1 MASWVLYSLRIRIMS
16 GFCRIIRI
24 MSNTDNVENRIRI
37 HPSTDSILTFNMDN
51 SDFQTLNPSLVCT
64 AGQK

>member
-16 GFCRIIRI
+16 DFCRIIRI

>member
-1 MASWVLYSLRIRIMS
+1 MS
-16 GFCRIIRI
+16 DFCRIIRI